1 MMIGLD
7 TSVLVRY
14 IAQDDPLWTE
24 PATEFIDK
32 GISEQSPGY
41 VNVIVLVEL
50 AWTLRSAYNFTR
62 EKIASVIEE
71 LLQSSSLRISEEKC
85 VQRALLK
92 SNSTG
97 AGFADCLIAEL
108 NTAAGVAATY
118 AIDKRAVRGDIF
130 TQLPRTGA

>member
-1 MMIGLD
+1 MIGLD

-14 IAQDDPLWTE
+14 ITEDDPQWSKA
-24 PATEFIDK
+24 ATRFIDA
-32 GISEQSPGY
+32 SLTEETPGY

-50 AWTLRSAYNFTR
+50 AWTLRRAYDFTR
-62 EKIASVIEE
+62 EKIAAVVNE
-71 LLQSSSLRISEEKC
+71 LLQSSSFIVAEEKC

-108 NTAAGVAATY
+108 NTAAGAAPTY

-130 TQLPRTGA
+130 TQVPRPAP

>member
-1 MMIGLD
+1 MMVGLD

-14 IAQDDPLWTE
+14 IAQDDPRWTK
-24 PATEFIDK
+24 PATDFIED
-32 GISEQSPGY
+32 GLSEQSPGY

-62 EKIASVIEE
+62 ENIASAIEE
-71 LLQSSSLRISEEKC
+71 LLQSSSLRIAEEKC

-108 NTAAGVAATY
+108 NTAAGAAPTY
-118 AIDKRAVRGDIF
+118 AIDKRALRGDIF
-130 TQLPRTGA
+130 KQVPRLAP